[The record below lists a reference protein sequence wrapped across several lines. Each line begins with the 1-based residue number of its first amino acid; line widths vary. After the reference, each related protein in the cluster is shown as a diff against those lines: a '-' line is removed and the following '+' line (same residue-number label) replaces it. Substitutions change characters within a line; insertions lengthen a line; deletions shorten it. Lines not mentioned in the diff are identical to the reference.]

1 MPSHPQQRN
10 FIFIFT
16 FILHF
21 LLHANL
27 SLNLS
32 LHLPTVTLPLPL
44 SLSLPLLDISYG
56 LDGPGIESRWG
67 WGQIFRSRG
76 DRPSGSTSL
85 LPGRKAAGA
94 WR

>member
-1 MPSHPQQRN
+1 MPSQPQQRN
-10 FIFIFT
+10 FIFICT

-32 LHLPTVTLPLPL
+32 LHLPTLTLPL

-67 WGQIFRSRG
+67 GEIFRSRR
-76 DRPSGSTSL
+76 DQPSGSTSL